1 MEGVAVSLQA
11 IKETNQKLDSLIEVV
26 SPGRQ
31 SLSVTPDHM
40 ATLLAELLRAG
51 EWLQAGLTNN
61 SQDDMANE
69 LEGYC
74 VRLEKLRHMLPPL
87 RAQLL
92 TERCRLQSEKDHL
105 EATAAWAR
113 SARLQPR

>member
-26 SPGRQ
+26 SHGSQ

-51 EWLQAGLTNN
+51 EWLRAGLGNN
-61 SQDDMANE
+61 SQDHMANE

-87 RAQLL
+87 QAQLL
-92 TERCRLQSEKDHL
+92 TERCRLAAEKDHL